1 MEHHRIFSINPK
13 VNLRMDTQIHTP
25 TVVQGDGGLT
35 EPLPR
40 VSDMFL
46 HLPIPSS
53 AETWKIV
60 TKKVCQ
66 FFFA

>member
-40 VSDMFL
+40 VSDMLQYFERI
-46 HLPIPSS
+46 LP
-53 AETWKIV
+53 
-60 TKKVCQ
+60 
-66 FFFA
+66 